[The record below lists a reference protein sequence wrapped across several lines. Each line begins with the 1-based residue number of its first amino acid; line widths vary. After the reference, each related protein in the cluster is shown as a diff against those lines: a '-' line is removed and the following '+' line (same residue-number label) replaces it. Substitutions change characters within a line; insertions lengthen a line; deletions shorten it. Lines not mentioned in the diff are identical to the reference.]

1 MDRAELIS
9 MTDDDREAEL
19 EAGRMPLLDH
29 LIELR
34 NRLMWS
40 IGAILVAFLIC
51 YQFKERIYGFLV
63 HPLAVAL
70 EGQPDRR
77 LIYTG
82 LTEAFFTYVKVS
94 FWAGFCLA
102 FPIVASQVWRFVAPG
117 LYKNE
122 RRAFYPYLFATPVL
136 FIMGAAL
143 AYFVVMPIA
152 WRFFVSFESPGG
164 PGSLPIELEPKVN
177 EYLSLVMTL
186 LLGFGIAFQ
195 LPVLLTLMARVGLV
209 TSAGLASKRRYAIVI
224 MFVVAAVLTPPDVV
238 SQTSLAV
245 PLIALFEASIISA
258 RMVEKA
264 RARREAEEEAELM
277 GKAKSAPGS

>member
-1 MDRAELIS
+1 VA
-9 MTDDDREAEL
+9 DDSEEEL
-19 EAGRMPLLDH
+19 EAGRMPLLAH

-40 IGAILVAFLIC
+40 LGAVMAGFLVC
-51 YQFKERIYGFLV
+51 YQFKEQIYGFLV
-63 HPLAVAL
+63 HPLAVIF
-70 EGQPDRR
+70 EGQEGRH

-94 FWAGFCLA
+94 FWAAICLA
-102 FPIVASQVWRFVAPG
+102 FPVVASQIWKFVAPG

-136 FIMGAAL
+136 FTMGGAL
-143 AYFVVMPIA
+143 AYFVVIPVA
-152 WRFFVSFESPGG
+152 WRFFVSFESPTGIDGG
-164 PGSLPIELEPKVN
+164 LPIVLEAKVN

-224 MFVVAAVLTPPDVV
+224 MFVVAAVLTPPDVI
-238 SQTSLAV
+238 SQTSLAI
-245 PLIALFEASIISA
+245 PLMILFEASIIA
-258 RMVEKA
+258 CRMVEKA
-264 RARREAEEEAELM
+264 RARREAEEEAELA
-277 GKAKSAPGS
+277 GKGKPAPGA

>member
-1 MDRAELIS
+1 ME
-9 MTDDDREAEL
+9 DDREAEL

-40 IGAILVAFLIC
+40 IGAIMVAFLVC
-51 YQFKERIYGFLV
+51 YHFKERIYGFLV
-63 HPLAVAL
+63 HPLAVIFA
-70 EGQPDRR
+70 GQTGRH

-94 FWAGFCLA
+94 FWAALCIA
-102 FPIVASQVWRFVAPG
+102 FPIVAIQIWKFVAPG

-122 RRAFYPYLFATPVL
+122 RRAFYPYLLAAPVL
-136 FIMGAAL
+136 FLMGASL
-143 AYFVVMPIA
+143 AYFVVMPLA
-152 WRFFVSFESPGG
+152 WKFFVCFQSPGG
-164 PGSLPIELEPKVN
+164 PGTLPIVLDPKVN

-209 TSAGLASKRRYAIVI
+209 TSKGLASKRRYAIVAL
-224 MFVVAAVLTPPDVV
+224 FVVAALLTPPDVV
-238 SQTSLAV
+238 SQTSLAI
-245 PLIALFEASIISA
+245 PLIALFEVS
-258 RMVEKA
+258 
-264 RARREAEEEAELM
+264 
-277 GKAKSAPGS
+277 

>member
-1 MDRAELIS
+1 MS
-9 MTDDDREAEL
+9 DDDREAEL

-102 FPIVASQVWRFVAPG
+102 FPVVAAQIWKFVAPG
-117 LYKNE
+117 LYKTE

-136 FIMGAAL
+136 FTMGAAL

-164 PGSLPIELEPKVN
+164 PGSLPIVLDPKVN

-209 TSAGLASKRRYAIVI
+209 TSTGLAGKRRYAIVI

-238 SQTSLAV
+238 SQTSLAL
-245 PLIALFEASIISA
+245 PLIVLFEASIVSC

-264 RARREAEEEAELM
+264 RARREAQEEAELA
-277 GKAKSAPGS
+277 GKAKPATGG

>member
-1 MDRAELIS
+1 MS
-9 MTDDDREAEL
+9 YDDREAEL

-40 IGAILVAFLIC
+40 IGAIMVAFLVC
-51 YQFKERIYGFLV
+51 YQLKTRIFGFLI
-63 HPLAVAL
+63 HPLAVIF
-70 EGQPDRR
+70 EGQTGRH

-94 FWAGFCLA
+94 FWAALCIA
-102 FPIVASQVWRFVAPG
+102 FPVVAAQIWKFVAPG

-122 RRAFYPYLFATPVL
+122 KRAFFPYLFATPVL
-136 FIMGAAL
+136 FLMGAAL
-143 AYFVVMPIA
+143 AYFVVIPYA

-164 PGSLPIELEPKVN
+164 PGTLPIVLEAKVN

-186 LLGFGIAFQ
+186 LFAFGVAFQ

-209 TSAGLASKRRYAIVI
+209 SAAGLASKRRYAVVI
-224 MFVVAAVLTPPDVV
+224 MFVVAAVLTPPDVI
-238 SQTSLAV
+238 SQTSLAI
-245 PLIALFEASIISA
+245 PLIVLFEVSIISC

-264 RARREAEEEAELM
+264 RAKREAEEEAELA
-277 GKAKSAPGS
+277 GKGAPTAGE

>member
-1 MDRAELIS
+1 LSVA
-9 MTDDDREAEL
+9 DDDREAEL
-19 EAGRMPLLDH
+19 EEGRMPLLDH
-29 LIELR
+29 LVELR

-40 IGAILVAFLIC
+40 IGAIMVAFLIC

-63 HPLAVAL
+63 HPLAVIF
-70 EGQPDRR
+70 EGQTGRH

-94 FWAGFCLA
+94 FWAALCLA
-102 FPIVASQVWRFVAPG
+102 FPIVAMQIWKFVAPG

-122 RRAFYPYLFATPVL
+122 RGAFYPYLFATPLL
-136 FIMGAAL
+136 FAMGASL
-143 AYFVVMPIA
+143 AYFVVIPIA
-152 WRFFVSFESPGG
+152 WRFFVGFESPGG
-164 PGSLPIELEPKVN
+164 DGTLPIVLEAKVN

-186 LLGFGIAFQ
+186 LFGFGVAFQ

-224 MFVVAAVLTPPDVV
+224 MFVVAAVLTPPDVI
-238 SQTSLAV
+238 SQTSLAI
-245 PLIALFEASIISA
+245 PLMILFEASIISC

-264 RARREAEEEAELM
+264 RARREAEEEAELA
-277 GKAKSAPGS
+277 GKGKPAPGA

>member
-1 MDRAELIS
+1 
-9 MTDDDREAEL
+9 
-19 EAGRMPLLDH
+19 MPLLDH

-40 IGAILVAFLIC
+40 IGAILVGFLIC
-51 YQFKERIYGFLV
+51 YQFKEQIYGFLV
-63 HPLAVAL
+63 HPLAVIF
-70 EGQPDRR
+70 EGQTGRH

-94 FWAGFCLA
+94 LWAGVCLA
-102 FPIVASQVWRFVAPG
+102 FPVVASQLWRFVAPG
-117 LYKNE
+117 LYKKE
-122 RRAFYPYLFATPVL
+122 RRAFYPYLFASPVL
-136 FIMGAAL
+136 FAMGAAL
-143 AYFVVMPIA
+143 AYFVVIPIA
-152 WRFFVSFESPGG
+152 WRFFVSFETPAGLDGG
-164 PGSLPIELEPKVN
+164 LPIVLEAKVN

-209 TSAGLASKRRYAIVI
+209 SSAGLASKRRYAIVI

-245 PLIALFEASIISA
+245 PLIILFEASIISC

-264 RARREAEEEAELM
+264 RARREAEEEAELA
-277 GKAKSAPGS
+277 GKGKPATGG

>member
-1 MDRAELIS
+1 

-102 FPIVASQVWRFVAPG
+102 FPVVATQIWKFVAPG
-117 LYKNE
+117 LYKKE
-122 RRAFYPYLFATPVL
+122 RRAFYPYLLATPVL
-136 FIMGAAL
+136 FAMGAAL

-152 WRFFVSFESPGG
+152 WRFFVSFESPGS
-164 PGSLPIELEPKVN
+164 PGSLPIVLDPKVN

-186 LLGFGIAFQ
+186 LLGFGVAFQ
-195 LPVLLTLMARVGLV
+195 LPVLLTLMARVGLI

-238 SQTSLAV
+238 SQTSLAL
-245 PLIALFEASIISA
+245 PLMALYEASIISC

-264 RARREAEEEAELM
+264 RARREAEEEAELT
-277 GKAKSAPGS
+277 GKAKPAPGG